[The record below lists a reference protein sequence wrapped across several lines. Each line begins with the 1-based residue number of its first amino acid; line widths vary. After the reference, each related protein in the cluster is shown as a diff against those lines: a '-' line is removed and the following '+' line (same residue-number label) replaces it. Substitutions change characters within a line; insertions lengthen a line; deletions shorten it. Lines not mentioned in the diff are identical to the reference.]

1 MGAGRKGDPTVPTP
15 SKYPPELGERAVG
28 LVLSSG
34 RPIAQIAE
42 ELGINR
48 ETLRTWVRQAQADR
62 GQRADLL
69 STDERQELK
78 RLRKEL
84 AELRRAN
91 EGVRDAPRGAAAV
104 DAAGSLACR
113 SRSQPRAPRSGRFG
127 ESSVRVLSCAG
138 QVAALKAAIPTVAA
152 VRPRATSQPAEVQFG
167 SAAGA
172 GSRGA
177 APRCRAGSGWS

>member
-1 MGAGRKGDPTVPTP
+1 
-15 SKYPPELGERAVG
+15 VG

-69 STDERQELK
+69 TTDERQELK

-91 EGVRDAPRGAAAV
+91 EI
-104 DAAGSLACR
+104 
-113 SRSQPRAPRSGRFG
+113 
-127 ESSVRVLSCAG
+127 
-138 QVAALKAAIPTVAA
+138 LKAASAYFAQELDPT
-152 VRPRATSQPAEVQFG
+152 RRRS
-167 SAAGA
+167 
-172 GSRGA
+172 
-177 APRCRAGSGWS
+177 

>member
-1 MGAGRKGDPTVPTP
+1 MPTP
-15 SKYPPELGERAVG
+15 SKYPPELRQRAVG

-48 ETLRTWVRQAQADR
+48 GTLRSWVRQAQADG
-62 GQRADLL
+62 GQRTDLW

-91 EGVRDAPRGAAAV
+91 EI
-104 DAAGSLACR
+104 
-113 SRSQPRAPRSGRFG
+113 
-127 ESSVRVLSCAG
+127 
-138 QVAALKAAIPTVAA
+138 LKAA
-152 VRPRATSQPAEVQFG
+152 
-167 SAAGA
+167 SA
-172 GSRGA
+172 
-177 APRCRAGSGWS
+177 

>member
-1 MGAGRKGDPTVPTP
+1 VPTP
-15 SKYPPELGERAVG
+15 SRYPPELRERAVG

-34 RPIAQIAE
+34 RPIAQIAD

-91 EGVRDAPRGAAAV
+91 ETSHAVSGQAAV
-104 DAAGSLACR
+104 AVWVG
-113 SRSQPRAPRSGRFG
+113 
-127 ESSVRVLSCAG
+127 
-138 QVAALKAAIPTVAA
+138 KAAC
-152 VRPRATSQPAEVQFG
+152 SL
-167 SAAGA
+167 
-172 GSRGA
+172 
-177 APRCRAGSGWS
+177 

>member
-1 MGAGRKGDPTVPTP
+1 MPGSMGAGRREIRTVPTP
-15 SKYPPELGERAVG
+15 SKYPPELRERAVG

-34 RPIAQIAE
+34 RPIAQIAD

-91 EGVRDAPRGAAAV
+91 EI
-104 DAAGSLACR
+104 
-113 SRSQPRAPRSGRFG
+113 
-127 ESSVRVLSCAG
+127 
-138 QVAALKAAIPTVAA
+138 LKAASAYFAQELDPT
-152 VRPRATSQPAEVQFG
+152 RRRS
-167 SAAGA
+167 
-172 GSRGA
+172 
-177 APRCRAGSGWS
+177 

>member
-1 MGAGRKGDPTVPTP
+1 
-15 SKYPPELGERAVG
+15 
-28 LVLSSG
+28 VLSSD

-62 GQRADLL
+62 GQRTDLL

-91 EGVRDAPRGAAAV
+91 EI
-104 DAAGSLACR
+104 
-113 SRSQPRAPRSGRFG
+113 
-127 ESSVRVLSCAG
+127 
-138 QVAALKAAIPTVAA
+138 LKAASAYFAQQLDPT
-152 VRPRATSQPAEVQFG
+152 RRRS
-167 SAAGA
+167 
-172 GSRGA
+172 
-177 APRCRAGSGWS
+177 

>member
-1 MGAGRKGDPTVPTP
+1 MPTP
-15 SKYPPELGERAVG
+15 SKYPPELRQRAVG

-48 ETLRTWVRQAQADR
+48 ETLRSWVRQAQADG
-62 GQRADLL
+62 GQRTDLW

-91 EGVRDAPRGAAAV
+91 EI
-104 DAAGSLACR
+104 
-113 SRSQPRAPRSGRFG
+113 
-127 ESSVRVLSCAG
+127 
-138 QVAALKAAIPTVAA
+138 LKAA
-152 VRPRATSQPAEVQFG
+152 
-167 SAAGA
+167 SA
-172 GSRGA
+172 
-177 APRCRAGSGWS
+177 

>member
-1 MGAGRKGDPTVPTP
+1 VPTP
-15 SKYPPELGERAVG
+15 SKYPPELRERAVG
-28 LVLSSG
+28 LVLSSD

-62 GQRADLL
+62 GQRTDLL

-91 EGVRDAPRGAAAV
+91 EI
-104 DAAGSLACR
+104 
-113 SRSQPRAPRSGRFG
+113 
-127 ESSVRVLSCAG
+127 
-138 QVAALKAAIPTVAA
+138 LKAA
-152 VRPRATSQPAEVQFG
+152 
-167 SAAGA
+167 SAYFAQELLAIGPLWT
-172 GSRGA
+172 RGL
-177 APRCRAGSGWS
+177 RGRLGRAGPGPATAASCWPSTTRRPIRRHLCGPRGCPFGGLAA

>member
-1 MGAGRKGDPTVPTP
+1 MASTPLYLPNVRPSSALSFPRFLGGPDAWLNGSRQKETRTVPTP
-15 SKYPPELGERAVG
+15 SRYPPELRQRAVG

-34 RPIAQIAE
+34 QPIAQIAA

-62 GQRADLL
+62 GQRTDLL

-91 EGVRDAPRGAAAV
+91 EI
-104 DAAGSLACR
+104 
-113 SRSQPRAPRSGRFG
+113 
-127 ESSVRVLSCAG
+127 
-138 QVAALKAAIPTVAA
+138 LKAASAWFAQELDPT
-152 VRPRATSQPAEVQFG
+152 RRRS
-167 SAAGA
+167 
-172 GSRGA
+172 
-177 APRCRAGSGWS
+177 